1 MLAEGG
7 NVEGTTDLQQ
17 MGQRARSAARVLAKT
32 SASVKNRALFGIAD
46 ALNVR
51 RDEILDASAQDV
63 DAGRRDGLS
72 EQLLGRLALDEN
84 KLDGMAS
91 DVRRVAELPDPTEET
106 FDAATLA
113 NGLEV
118 EKRRVP
124 LGVIGVIYESRPNV
138 TIDISSLCLKSG
150 NAVILRG
157 GKEAIRSNGV
167 LVQITR
173 DAIAEAGIADDAVQ
187 FVQSTDRALV
197 GEMLSMT
204 EYIDLVVPRGSA
216 ELVRRVGTEAKMP
229 AITGGIGVCHTF
241 VDRTADVG
249 MAVDIAFNAKTSS
262 PYVCNAL
269 DTLIVHSGIASEFL
283 PRVAG
288 RLGDFGVELRCDR
301 RARSIIGNSNGVT
314 VASATDEDWGTE
326 YLALTAAIKVVD
338 SIDEALDHIEQHGSG
353 HTDVIVTEDVS
364 SSVRFLNEV
373 DSSVVLVNASS
384 RFNDGGQ
391 LGLGAEVA
399 ISTNKMHARG
409 PVGLKELTSYK
420 WTVIGSGQI
429 RN

>member
-1 MLAEGG
+1 MDGK
-7 NVEGTTDLQQ
+7 TDLQH
-17 MGQRARSAARVLAKT
+17 MGRRARAASRALAKT
-32 SASVKNRALFGIAD
+32 SASVKNGALQGVANS
-46 ALNVR
+46 LVER
-51 RDEILDASAQDV
+51 MDEILAANSQDI

-72 EQLLGRLALDEN
+72 DQLLGRLALDGN
-84 KLDGMAS
+84 KLEGMAG
-91 DVRRVAELPDPTEET
+91 DVRKVAELADPTEES
-106 FDAATLA
+106 FDETTLA

-118 EKRRVP
+118 AKRRVP

-167 LVQITR
+167 LAQITR

-187 FVQSTDRALV
+187 FVESTDRALV
-197 GEMLSMT
+197 GEMLGMT
-204 EYIDLVVPRGSA
+204 EFIDLIVPRGSA
-216 ELVRRVGTEAKMP
+216 ELVRRVGREAQMP

-241 VDRTADVG
+241 VDKTADVD

-283 PRVAG
+283 PKVAG
-288 RLGDFGVELRCDR
+288 RLGDSGVELRCDR

-314 VASATDEDWGTE
+314 VASATDDDWGTE
-326 YLALTAAIKVVD
+326 FLALTAAIKVVD
-338 SIDEALDHIEQHGSG
+338 SLDEALDHIELYGSG
-353 HTDVIVTEDVS
+353 HTDVIVTEDDS
-364 SSVRFLNEV
+364 SSQRFLNEV
-373 DSSVVLVNASS
+373 DSGVVLVNASS

-409 PVGLKELTSYK
+409 PIGLKELTSYK
-420 WTVIGSGQI
+420 WTVVGSGQV

>member
-1 MLAEGG
+1 MDGK
-7 NVEGTTDLQQ
+7 TDLQH
-17 MGQRARSAARVLAKT
+17 MGRRARAASRALAKT
-32 SASVKNRALFGIAD
+32 STSVKNQALQGVVD
-46 ALNVR
+46 ALAAR
-51 RDEILDASAQDV
+51 KEEILAANSQDI
-63 DAGRRDGLS
+63 DTGRRDGLS
-72 EQLLGRLALDEN
+72 EQLLGRLALDGN
-84 KLDGMAS
+84 KLEGMAG
-91 DVRRVAELPDPTEET
+91 DVRKVAELADPTEES
-106 FDAATLA
+106 FDETTLA
-113 NGLEV
+113 NGLDV
-118 EKRRVP
+118 AKRRVP

-167 LVQITR
+167 LAQITR

-187 FVQSTDRALV
+187 FVESTDRALV
-197 GEMLSMT
+197 GEMLGMT
-204 EYIDLVVPRGSA
+204 EYIDLIVPRGSA
-216 ELVRRVGTEAKMP
+216 ELVRRVGREAQMP

-241 VDRTADVG
+241 VDKTADVD

-283 PRVAG
+283 PKVAG
-288 RLGDFGVELRCDR
+288 RLGDSGVELRCDR
-301 RARSIIGNSNGVT
+301 RARSVIGNSNGVT
-314 VASATDEDWGTE
+314 VASASEEDWGTE
-326 YLALTAAIKVVD
+326 FLALTAAIKVVD
-338 SIDEALDHIEQHGSG
+338 SLDEALEHIELYGSG
-353 HTDVIVTEDVS
+353 HTDVIVTDDDS
-364 SSVRFLNEV
+364 SSQRFLNEV
-373 DSSVVLVNASS
+373 DSGVVLVNASS

-409 PVGLKELTSYK
+409 PIGLKELTSYK
-420 WTVIGSGQI
+420 WTVVGSGQV

>member
-32 SASVKNRALFGIAD
+32 SASAKNRALLGVAD

-72 EQLLGRLALDEN
+72 EQLLGRLALDGN
-84 KLDGMAS
+84 KLEGMA
-91 DVRRVAELPDPTEET
+91 DNVRKVAELPDPTEET

>member
-1 MLAEGG
+1 MDGK
-7 NVEGTTDLQQ
+7 TDLQQ

-32 SASVKNRALFGIAD
+32 SASVKNQALLGVAD
-46 ALNVR
+46 ALSVR
-51 RDEILDASAQDV
+51 RDEILDANAQDV

-72 EQLLGRLALDEN
+72 EALLGRLTLDGN
-84 KLDGMAS
+84 KLEGMAD
-91 DVRRVAELPDPTEET
+91 DVRTVAELPDPTEET

-138 TIDISSLCLKSG
+138 TIDISLLCLKSG

-167 LVQITR
+167 LAQITR
-173 DAIAEAGIADDAVQ
+173 DVIVSAGIAEDAVQ
-187 FVQSTDRALV
+187 FVESTDRALV
-197 GEMLSMT
+197 GEMLGMT

-241 VDRTADVG
+241 VDRSADVD
-249 MAVDIAFNAKTSS
+249 MAVDIAVNAKTSS

-301 RARSIIGNSNGVT
+301 RARSIIGNSNGLKI
-314 VASATDEDWGTE
+314 ASATDEDWGTE
-326 YLALTAAIKVVD
+326 FLSLTAAIKVVD
-338 SIDEALDHIEQHGSG
+338 SMDEALDHIERHGSG

-420 WTVIGSGQI
+420 WTVVGSGQV

>member
-1 MLAEGG
+1 MDGK
-7 NVEGTTDLQQ
+7 TDLQQ
-17 MGQRARSAARVLAKT
+17 MGKRARAASRALAKT
-32 SASVKNRALFGIAD
+32 SSSVKNQALQGVAD
-46 ALNVR
+46 ALEAR
-51 RDEILDASAQDV
+51 CDEIVAANSEDI

-72 EQLLGRLALDEN
+72 ESVLGRLSLDRS
-84 KLDGMAS
+84 KLEGIAR
-91 DVRRVAELPDPTEET
+91 DVRKVASLPDPTEE
-106 FDAATLA
+106 FYDATTLE
-113 NGLEV
+113 NGLQV

-167 LVQITR
+167 LARITR
-173 DAIAEAGIADDAVQ
+173 DAVAASGIEQDTVQ
-187 FVQSTDRALV
+187 FVESTDRSLV
-197 GEMLSMT
+197 GEMLGMT

-216 ELVRRVGTEAKMP
+216 ELVHRVGREAQMP
-229 AITGGIGVCHTF
+229 AITGGVGVCHTF
-241 VDRTADVG
+241 VDKSADVG

-262 PYVCNAL
+262 PHVCNAL
-269 DTLIVHSGIASEFL
+269 DTLIVHSGVAPDFL
-283 PRVAG
+283 PRVAE
-288 RLGDFGVELRCDR
+288 RLGKSGVEMRCDR
-301 RARSIIGNSNGVT
+301 RALSIIGNSNGLN
-314 VASATDEDWGTE
+314 VASATDADWGTE
-326 YLALTAAIKVVD
+326 FLALTAAIKVVD
-338 SIDEALDHIEQHGSG
+338 SIDEALDHIEVHGSG
-353 HTDVIVTEDVS
+353 HTDVIVTQDDS
-364 SSVRFLNEV
+364 SSNRFLDEV

-420 WTVIGSGQI
+420 WTVVGSGQV

>member
-1 MLAEGG
+1 MDGK
-7 NVEGTTDLQQ
+7 TDLQH
-17 MGQRARSAARVLAKT
+17 MGRRARAASRALAKT
-32 SASVKNRALFGIAD
+32 SASVKNRALQGVAD
-46 ALNVR
+46 ALVAR
-51 RDEILDASAQDV
+51 MDEILAANSQDI

-72 EQLLGRLALDEN
+72 EQLLGRLALDGK

-91 DVRRVAELPDPTEET
+91 DVRKVAELLDPTEET
-106 FDAATLA
+106 FDETTLA
-113 NGLEV
+113 NGLDV
-118 EKRRVP
+118 AKRRVP
-124 LGVIGVIYESRPNV
+124 LGVIGVVYESRPNV

-167 LVQITR
+167 LAQITR

-187 FVQSTDRALV
+187 FVESTDRALV
-197 GEMLSMT
+197 GEMLGMT
-204 EYIDLVVPRGSA
+204 EYIDLIVPRGSA
-216 ELVRRVGTEAKMP
+216 ELVRRVGREAQMP

-241 VDRTADVG
+241 VDRTADVD

-283 PRVAG
+283 PKVAG
-288 RLGDFGVELRCDR
+288 RLGDSGVELRCDR
-301 RARSIIGNSNGVT
+301 RGRSIIGNSNGVT
-314 VASATDEDWGTE
+314 VASATDDDWGTE
-326 YLALTAAIKVVD
+326 FLALTAAIKVVD
-338 SIDEALDHIEQHGSG
+338 SLDEALDHIELYGSG
-353 HTDVIVTEDVS
+353 HTDVIVTEDDS
-364 SSVRFLNEV
+364 SSKRFLNEV
-373 DSSVVLVNASS
+373 DSGVVLVNASS

-409 PVGLKELTSYK
+409 PIGLKELTSYK
-420 WTVIGSGQI
+420 WTVVGSGQV

>member
-1 MLAEGG
+1 M
-7 NVEGTTDLQQ
+7 
-17 MGQRARSAARVLAKT
+17 
-32 SASVKNRALFGIAD
+32 
-46 ALNVR
+46 
-51 RDEILDASAQDV
+51 DEILSANSQDI

-72 EQLLGRLALDEN
+72 EQLLGRLALDGN
-84 KLDGMAS
+84 KLEGMAG
-91 DVRRVAELPDPTEET
+91 DVRKVAELADPTEES
-106 FDAATLA
+106 FDETTLT

-118 EKRRVP
+118 AKRRVP

-167 LVQITR
+167 LAQITR
-173 DAIAEAGIADDAVQ
+173 DAIAEAGIADNAVQ
-187 FVQSTDRALV
+187 FVESTDRALV
-197 GEMLSMT
+197 GEMLGMT
-204 EYIDLVVPRGSA
+204 EFIDLIVPRGSA
-216 ELVRRVGTEAKMP
+216 ELVRRVGREAQMP

-241 VDRTADVG
+241 VDRTADVD

-283 PRVAG
+283 PKVAG
-288 RLGDFGVELRCDR
+288 RLGDSGVELRCDR
-301 RARSIIGNSNGVT
+301 RGRSIIGNSNGVT
-314 VASATDEDWGTE
+314 VASATDDDWGTE
-326 YLALTAAIKVVD
+326 FLALTAAIKVVD
-338 SIDEALDHIEQHGSG
+338 SLDEALDHIELYGSG
-353 HTDVIVTEDVS
+353 HTDVIVTEDDS
-364 SSVRFLNEV
+364 SSQRFLNEV
-373 DSSVVLVNASS
+373 DSGVVLVNASS

-409 PVGLKELTSYK
+409 PIGLKELTSYK
-420 WTVIGSGQI
+420 WTVVGSGQV

>member
-1 MLAEGG
+1 MDGE
-7 NVEGTTDLQQ
+7 TDLQQ
-17 MGQRARSAARVLAKT
+17 MGQRARAASRALAQT
-32 SASVKNRALFGIAD
+32 SASVKNGALNGVAD
-46 ALNVR
+46 ALVER
-51 RDEILDASAQDV
+51 MDEILAANAQDV
-63 DAGRRDGLS
+63 DAGRNDGLS
-72 EQLLGRLALDEN
+72 EQLLGRLALDGN
-84 KLDGMAS
+84 KLEGMAG
-91 DVRRVAELPDPTEET
+91 DVRKVAELADPTEES
-106 FDAATLA
+106 FDETTLA

-118 EKRRVP
+118 AKRRVP

-167 LVQITR
+167 LAQITR

-187 FVQSTDRALV
+187 FVESTDRALV
-197 GEMLSMT
+197 GEMLGMT
-204 EYIDLVVPRGSA
+204 EYIDLIVPRGSA
-216 ELVRRVGTEAKMP
+216 ELVRRVGREAQMP

-241 VDRTADVG
+241 VDKTADVD

-288 RLGDFGVELRCDR
+288 RLGDSGVELRCDR
-301 RARSIIGNSNGVT
+301 RARSIIGNSNGAT
-314 VASATDEDWGTE
+314 VSSVTDEDWGTE
-326 YLALTAAIKVVD
+326 FLALTAAIKVVD
-338 SIDEALDHIEQHGSG
+338 SLDEALDHIELFGSG
-353 HTDVIVTEDVS
+353 HTDVIVTEDNS
-364 SSVRFLNEV
+364 SSRRFLNEV
-373 DSSVVLVNASS
+373 DSGVVLVNASS

-409 PVGLKELTSYK
+409 PIGLKELTSYK
-420 WTVIGSGQI
+420 WTVVGSGQV
-429 RN
+429 RS

>member
-1 MLAEGG
+1 MNGK
-7 NVEGTTDLQQ
+7 TDLQE
-17 MGQRARSAARVLAKT
+17 MGRRARAASRALAKT
-32 SASVKNRALFGIAD
+32 SASVKNRALQGVAD
-46 ALNVR
+46 ALVARKEETLAAN
-51 RDEILDASAQDV
+51 SQDI

-72 EQLLGRLALDEN
+72 EQLLGRLALDDN
-84 KLDGMAS
+84 KLDGMAD
-91 DVRRVAELPDPTEET
+91 DVRKVAELPDPTEET
-106 FDAATLA
+106 FDETTLA

-118 EKRRVP
+118 AKRRVP

-167 LVQITR
+167 LAQITR

-187 FVQSTDRALV
+187 FVESTDRALV
-197 GEMLSMT
+197 GEMLGMT
-204 EYIDLVVPRGSA
+204 EYIDLIVPRGSA
-216 ELVRRVGTEAKMP
+216 ELVRRVGREAQMP

-241 VDRTADVG
+241 VDRTADVD

-283 PRVAG
+283 PKVAG
-288 RLGDFGVELRCDR
+288 RLGDSGVELRCDR
-301 RARSIIGNSNGVT
+301 RARSVIGNSNGVT
-314 VASATDEDWGTE
+314 VASATDDDWGTE
-326 YLALTAAIKVVD
+326 FLALTAAIKVVD
-338 SIDEALDHIEQHGSG
+338 SLDEALHHIELYGSG
-353 HTDVIVTEDVS
+353 HTDVIVTEDDS
-364 SSVRFLNEV
+364 SSRRFLNEV
-373 DSSVVLVNASS
+373 DSGVVLVNASS

-409 PVGLKELTSYK
+409 PIGLKELTSYK
-420 WTVIGSGQI
+420 WTVVGSGQV

>member
-51 RDEILDASAQDV
+51 RDEILDASAQDE
-63 DAGRRDGLS
+63 DDGRRDGLT
-72 EQLLGRLALDEN
+72 EQLLGRLALDGN
-84 KLDGMAS
+84 KLEGMAD
-91 DVRRVAELPDPTEET
+91 DVRTVAELPDPTEET

-167 LVQITR
+167 LAQITR